1 MVVTIWNEFLH
12 ERQEQCVK
20 ELYPEGIH
28 RFIGSFLSQDPEL
41 EIQYATLDM
50 PEHGLT
56 QEVLERTDVLVW
68 WGHMGHDQVQDQVVE
83 RVAQRVLR
91 GMGLVCLHSAHHSKI
106 FRRLM
111 GTSGNLVWGDEVY
124 ERIFTLMPSHPIA
137 QGVPGILELGV
148 EEMYGER
155 FDIPQP
161 DELIFGCW
169 FESGYLFRGGC
180 VWNRGL
186 GKVFYFQPGHETRR
200 SFYHPAV
207 QRVIQNGVHYVAPRM
222 ILPQLE
228 CPCVPRLSIP
238 QENGK

>member
-12 ERQEQCVK
+12 EKQEQCVK
-20 ELYPEGIH
+20 DLYPEGIH

-56 QEVLERTDVLVW
+56 QETLERTDVLIW
-68 WGHMGHDQVQDQVVE
+68 WGHMGHDKVPGPDCGTGGP
-83 RVAQRVLR
+83 A
-91 GMGLVCLHSAHHSKI
+91 GAAGHGLVCLHSAHHSKI

-137 QGVPGILELGV
+137 QGVPSILELGV

-180 VWNRGL
+180 VWNRGM
-186 GKVFYFQPGHETRR
+186 GKVFYFQPAMKPGVPSIIRR
-200 SFYHPAV
+200 CS
-207 QRVIQNGVHYVAPRM
+207 R
-222 ILPQLE
+222 
-228 CPCVPRLSIP
+228 
-238 QENGK
+238 

>member
-83 RVAQRVLR
+83 RVGAAGAAGHGVGLPPLSPPLQNFPQAYGHQREPCVGGRSVRTHLYPHA
-91 GMGLVCLHSAHHSKI
+91 L
-106 FRRLM
+106 
-111 GTSGNLVWGDEVY
+111 
-124 ERIFTLMPSHPIA
+124 PSHW
-137 QGVPGILELGV
+137 PGRAWYSGT
-148 EEMYGER
+148 
-155 FDIPQP
+155 
-161 DELIFGCW
+161 GC
-169 FESGYLFRGGC
+169 RGN
-180 VWNRGL
+180 V
-186 GKVFYFQPGHETRR
+186 RR
-200 SFYHPAV
+200 AV
-207 QRVIQNGVHYVAPRM
+207 RYPSAGRADLWLLV
-222 ILPQLE
+222 
-228 CPCVPRLSIP
+228 
-238 QENGK
+238 

>member
-111 GTSGNLVWGDEVY
+111 GTSGNLVWGGRSVRTHLY
-124 ERIFTLMPSHPIA
+124 PHALPSHC
-137 QGVPGILELGV
+137 PGRAWYSGT
-148 EEMYGER
+148 
-155 FDIPQP
+155 
-161 DELIFGCW
+161 GC
-169 FESGYLFRGGC
+169 RGN
-180 VWNRGL
+180 V
-186 GKVFYFQPGHETRR
+186 RR
-200 SFYHPAV
+200 AV
-207 QRVIQNGVHYVAPRM
+207 RYPSAGRADLWLLV
-222 ILPQLE
+222 
-228 CPCVPRLSIP
+228 
-238 QENGK
+238 